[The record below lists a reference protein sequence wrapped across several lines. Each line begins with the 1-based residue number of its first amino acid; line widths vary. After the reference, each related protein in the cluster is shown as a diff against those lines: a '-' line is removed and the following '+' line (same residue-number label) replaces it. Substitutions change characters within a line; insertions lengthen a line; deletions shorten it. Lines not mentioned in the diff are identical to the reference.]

1 MTPRILF
8 LFWLFRWSQGFHL
21 SPARFYQWSCHGSGY
36 GNTVK
41 LAHKG
46 RSLSQHVLHANDGSK
61 GPFGGYTFGS
71 ITKGFLKKTA
81 STIQDVTGKEEY
93 VFGDLTKN
101 VVRKFTGND
110 NYQWGD
116 ITTELVSKGGS
127 IVSNFTGKEE
137 YVMGDISKEIIRKV
151 SDGEYKLD
159 DVLLLFKLL
168 LTFGVGLTPVASA
181 LPVKLL
187 LELINYSLATE
198 VGERMLGA
206 LATTLDERFKEALTG
221 NKGYKIGDLS
231 KQAIMDFI
239 GKSEGEY
246 QFGDISKAISKKLV
260 TKDTKSFGGGTSIDP
275 RLLAELEMLDNAT
288 LKQS

>member
-1 MTPRILF
+1 MTLRILF
-8 LFWLFRWSQGFHL
+8 CFCLFSWSQGFHL
-21 SPARFYQWSCHGSGY
+21 SPALFYQSSSHGNRY
-36 GNTVK
+36 GKAENLSK
-41 LAHKG
+41 KG
-46 RSLSQHVLHANDGSK
+46 RPHVLYANDGSK
-61 GPFGGYTFGS
+61 GLFGGYKFGS
-71 ITKGFLKKTA
+71 ITKGLLKKTA
-81 STIQDVTGKEEY
+81 SAINEVTGNEEY
-93 VFGDLTKN
+93 IFGDLTKN
-101 VVRKFTGND
+101 VVRKFTGKD

-127 IVSNFTGKEE
+127 FVSNFTGKEE
-137 YVMGDISKEIIRKV
+137 YVVGDISKEIIRKV

-221 NKGYKIGDLS
+221 NKDYKIGDLS
-231 KQAIMDFI
+231 KQAIMDFV

-246 QFGDISKAISKKLV
+246 EFGDISRAISKKLE

-275 RLLAELEMLDNAT
+275 KLLAELEMLDNAT
-288 LKQS
+288 LEPS